1 MSVLRTAFFAGRLA
15 WRQLTHER
23 AKLIAAV
30 LGVLFACVLVFM
42 QLGFRD
48 SLMTSAASAPIK
60 MRSDLFLLHRQSEAL
75 WRTVPFERT
84 ELLRARAHPGVAAV
98 YPLYMGLGQF
108 KNIETRTKRTLM
120 VYGGDPDA
128 HLIASDRLVAL
139 TPYLRLSDHVAFDEA
154 ARPEFGPVAQLLQQG
169 RNVTEIND
177 RKITIA
183 GMFRMGTSF
192 AADGNVVTSD
202 TNFMRIFPNRRPD
215 QIDLGF
221 IRLKPGIDK
230 AQVQA
235 DLKARLNETVHVF
248 TYPELIRFEQDYWN
262 NNAPIGLIFGFGVVM
277 GLVVGMVIV
286 YQILFTDITNHLN
299 EYATLKAMGYR
310 HSYLVI
316 VVFASALILAVLGFV
331 PGLLISLWLYHMAEQ
346 AIYIPFPMPLSK
358 VLTVLGFIASMCG
371 IAGLLAIRKLRAANP
386 ADLF

>member
-1 MSVLRTAFFAGRLA
+1 MMGLRTLFLASRLA

-23 AKLIAAV
+23 AKLVAAT

-48 SLMTSAASAPIK
+48 SLITSAGSAPLK
-60 MRSDLFLLHRQSEAL
+60 MRSDLFLLHKQSEAL
-75 WRTVPFERT
+75 WRTVTFNRSELMRT
-84 ELLRARAHPGVAAV
+84 LAHPQVVAV

-108 KNIETRTKRTLM
+108 KNPETQTKRTLM

-128 HLIASDRLVAL
+128 HLIASQRLYEHAAD
-139 TPYLRLSDHVAFDEA
+139 LRLPDHVMFDEA
-154 ARPEFGPVAQLLQQG
+154 SRPEFGPIAKLLADG

-177 RKITIA
+177 RKVTIS

-202 TNFMRIFPNRRPD
+202 NNFMRIFPNRRPD
-215 QIDLGF
+215 QVDVGF
-221 IRLKPGIDK
+221 IRLKPGSNVL
-230 AQVQA
+230 QVQA
-235 DLKARLNETVHVF
+235 ELTKKLNETVYVF
-248 TYPELIRFEQDYWN
+248 TFDQLVKYEQDYWN

-299 EYATLKAMGYR
+299 EYATLKAMGYKHR
-310 HSYLVI
+310 YLVM
-316 VVFASALILAVLGFV
+316 VVFASAFFLAVLGFT
-331 PGLLISLWLYHMAEQ
+331 PGFLISLWLYHMAEQ

-358 VLTVLGFIASMCG
+358 VITVFNSILGMCG
-371 IAGLLAIRKLRAANP
+371 FAGLLAIRKLRAANP